1 MMYYRLKWV
10 NGDYLGLGFNSRG
23 KHKLK
28 VEILEDLKD
37 TEEEFYEEVLLT
49 PSAHEISLDS
59 LLLICNMDIEESIT
73 PFNQKENHA

>member
-1 MMYYRLKWV
+1 MYYRLKWIH
-10 NGDYLGLGFNSRG
+10 GDYLGLGLNSKE

-59 LLLICNMDIEESIT
+59 LLQICNLDIEESIN
-73 PFNQKENHA
+73 PFNQKEN